1 MGIIKN
7 KLDKMIRE
15 LGTLQTEAVNLY
27 DRLDTCYRLGK
38 GTSQE
43 AQDLLT
49 GIVSRRETI
58 QKLKLNI
65 WLYNPVKFGGTKK

>member
-1 MGIIKN
+1 MGTIKN
-7 KLDKMIRE
+7 KLQNLQKE
-15 LGTLQTEAVNLY
+15 LETLQAEAVNLY
-27 DRLDTCYRLGK
+27 DRLDACYRLGK
-38 GTSQE
+38 ATSQE

-65 WLYNPVKFGGTKK
+65 WLYNPIKFGAQK